1 MARRRSIS
9 DIVAVMMLILIAI
22 AAVVLIYMWLS
33 GLIGGMRSSSGAA
46 AMSQRAEITAVN
58 ATYITSTSKNLLNV
72 TAYVFN
78 PPGSSAV
85 SFVSAYVSFSNG
97 TMLCTNSSLTGSAA
111 AGLSPG
117 SSGKVSF
124 SCPFSS
130 SYTIPPGTPIVVTLI
145 TNQGVSVSA
154 AGTVSDVS

>member
-9 DIVAVMMLILIAI
+9 DIVAIMMLILVAI

-58 ATYITSTSKNLLNV
+58 ATFITSNHLLNV

-78 PPGSSAV
+78 PPGSAAV

-97 TMLCTNSSLTGSAA
+97 TIVCSPSHITVLPSSGI
-111 AGLSPG
+111 SPG
-117 SSGKVSF
+117 SSGEVSF
-124 SCPFSS
+124 NCTFTNGYNLPA
-130 SYTIPPGTPIVVTLI
+130 GTPIVVTLI

-154 AGTVSDVS
+154 AGVVSG

>member
-46 AMSQRAEITAVN
+46 AMSQRAEITAVS
-58 ATYITSTSKNLLNV
+58 ATYFTSNYSLGV

-78 PPGSSAV
+78 PPGSSVV

-97 TMLCTNSSLTGSAA
+97 TLLCSPSSIVTSPSSGI
-111 AGLSPG
+111 SPG
-117 SSGKVSF
+117 SSGEVFF
-124 SCPFSS
+124 SCTFSKN
-130 SYTIPPGTPIVVTLI
+130 YDIPSGTPIVVTLI
-145 TNQGVSVSA
+145 TNQGVSISA
-154 AGTVSDVS
+154 AGTVSEISS

>member
-9 DIVAVMMLILIAI
+9 DIVAIMMLILVAI

-58 ATYITSTSKNLLNV
+58 ATYHLINTTTSYLTV
-72 TAYVFN
+72 IAYVFN

-97 TMLCTNSSLTGSAA
+97 TLVC
-111 AGLSPG
+111 SPSHITVSPPMG
-117 SSGKVSF
+117 ISSGSGGEVSF
-124 SCPFSS
+124 NCTFTGGYSLPA
-130 SYTIPPGTPIVVTLI
+130 GTPIVVTLI

-154 AGTVSDVS
+154 AGVVSG

>member
-46 AMSQRAEITAVN
+46 AMSQRAEITAVS
-58 ATYITSTSKNLLNV
+58 ATYSSSSGLSVI
-72 TAYVFN
+72 AYVFN
-78 PPGSSAV
+78 PPGSSVV

-97 TMLCTNSSLTGSAA
+97 TLLCSSSSASITISPSS
-111 AGLSPG
+111 GISPG
-117 SSGKVSF
+117 SSGEVSF
-124 SCPFSS
+124 SCPANS
-130 SYTIPPGTPIVVTLI
+130 IPSIPSGTPIVVTLI
-145 TNQGVSVSA
+145 TNQGVSISA
-154 AGTVSDVS
+154 AGVVSS

>member
-58 ATYITSTSKNLLNV
+58 ATYISSNHLLNV

-78 PPGSSAV
+78 PPGSSVV

-97 TMLCTNSSLTGSAA
+97 TMLCTNSSLAGSAA

-124 SCPFSS
+124 SCTFSS

-154 AGTVSDVS
+154 AGVVSG